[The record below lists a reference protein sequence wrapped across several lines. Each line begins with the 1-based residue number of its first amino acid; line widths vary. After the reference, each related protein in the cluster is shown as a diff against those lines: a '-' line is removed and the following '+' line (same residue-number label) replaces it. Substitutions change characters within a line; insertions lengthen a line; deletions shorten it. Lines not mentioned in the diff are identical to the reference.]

1 MILACLGGLLYFTVV
16 RDQPGGGLGNLF
28 AASPNSA
35 AAVVEVHEIDAGPTD
50 VEELIAATQAPAAA
64 PILPR
69 AQRGPGRSAY
79 HSTPASKQKPPRAKA
94 KRPARPDATDNLRL
108 TALSRG
114 GEGKRASVVINDQV
128 LRPGDSIGGHNLI
141 QILDDSVVL
150 ERNGHLI
157 GLGLSI
163 PAADGSE

>member
-1 MILACLGGLLYFTVV
+1 MY
-16 RDQPGGGLGNLF
+16 
-28 AASPNSA
+28 
-35 AAVVEVHEIDAGPTD
+35 
-50 VEELIAATQAPAAA
+50 
-64 PILPR
+64 
-69 AQRGPGRSAY
+69 
-79 HSTPASKQKPPRAKA
+79 
-94 KRPARPDATDNLRL
+94 KRQATDNLRL